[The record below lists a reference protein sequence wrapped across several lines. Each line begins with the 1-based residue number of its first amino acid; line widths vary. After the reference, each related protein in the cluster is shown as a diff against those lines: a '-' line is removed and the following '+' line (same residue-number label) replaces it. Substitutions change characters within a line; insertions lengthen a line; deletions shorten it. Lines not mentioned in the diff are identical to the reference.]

1 MHRKGLIGYVIRSL
15 VPLLRGKV
23 IKGQL
28 APPPPP
34 FTFIFPLNTSNK
46 NFETN
51 ILSSVV
57 KCFKIVS
64 LRMTAI
70 PPLAT
75 PLRVKVLDYEAN

>member
-28 APPPPP
+28 APPPSHLSFPQTQP
-34 FTFIFPLNTSNK
+34 IQIFKL
-46 NFETN
+46 
-51 ILSSVV
+51 IV
-57 KCFKIVS
+57 KIVS
-64 LRMTAI
+64 LRMTTI

-75 PLRVKVLDYEAN
+75 PLRVKVLDFEAN